1 MPARHWS
8 PQREFASADFNV
20 RALIDERGCRR
31 DIRSTAGSYFD
42 EKPVRQKKQVFFDR
56 CGFLASAISPGSR
69 PHVKSG
75 PDVFA
80 DALVPIAEVPSGVL
94 IPGTPHPA
102 PGTPDIQHRHRP
114 SMRAQPAMLGL
125 PAMVIVP
132 RNGTVNRI
140 WRRRGKP
147 GKTRDC
153 GISRPIAGTARLHPV
168 HRDT

>member
-20 RALIDERGCRR
+20 KALIDERGCRR

-80 DALVPIAEVPSGVL
+80 DALVPIAEAPSGVL
-94 IPGTPHPA
+94 IPGTRH
-102 PGTPDIQHRHRP
+102 PDIQHRHRP
-114 SMRAQPAMLGL
+114 SMRAQLAMLRL
-125 PAMVIVP
+125 SAMVIVP

-140 WRRRGKP
+140 WRQRGKP
-147 GKTRDC
+147 SKTRDC
-153 GISRPIAGTARLHPV
+153 GISRPIARTARLHPF